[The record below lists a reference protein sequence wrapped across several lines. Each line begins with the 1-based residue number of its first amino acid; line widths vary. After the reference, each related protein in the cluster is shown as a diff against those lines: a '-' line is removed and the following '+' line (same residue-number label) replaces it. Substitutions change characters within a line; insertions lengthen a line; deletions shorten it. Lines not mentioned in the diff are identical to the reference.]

1 MTTFQDLPPQS
12 RRASRANGRA
22 DGFEVDA
29 TVRPPSAR
37 TGRRAQLPSATE
49 WQKDEAELAA
59 EREQAAAEQHVVTYG
74 GPGPD
79 SDLTSAP
86 ETAVDDLVVPAPVP
100 GRRVSLPTGE
110 LHPFT
115 HAISTDEVAAGLEAV
130 DVADAAPADEPT
142 DHRTIVDEDT
152 VAYVPTDEDLID
164 AAPASDAHDATEV
177 DVDPTPDD
185 LGPDPVGTPVAA
197 VTESVHNAPE
207 NSAAAA
213 STSDAPVATPGRP
226 LTRREIREA
235 RVAAERA
242 AGLEEVPEAIVSILN
257 SGPIILPY
265 LNSPATTATPIVSAH
280 EQSALAEFDELTSV
294 HDGDAVPVGDNEH
307 VSAPASTWDIPLE
320 PTSAAA
326 DDEDNE
332 GVDDPVGG
340 KTPLGITVPAFI
352 ETSQTPA
359 SARGAGHWSVSDDND
374 DDITS
379 LENTITRLVNVG
391 GALTT
396 NALVLPSIPQSSDL
410 TTPYTATGD
419 TMLTGSIDL
428 PRSLGSTG
436 VHPSQVDNS
445 DFELDPLDREV
456 PSTDSAPVRAIRAV
470 STHTGS
476 NGLIATKKPQGNHML
491 TVLVISSSGL
501 AVVVVGL
508 LVAGISSGLFQ

>member
-49 WQKDEAELAA
+49 WQKDEAQLAA
-59 EREQAAAEQHVVTYG
+59 EAEQAAAEEQRVVTYG

-79 SDLTSAP
+79 AVVSDVTPADS
-86 ETAVDDLVVPAPVP
+86 EDLVVPAPVP

-115 HAISTDEVAAGLEAV
+115 HAISLDEVAAASV
-130 DVADAAPADEPT
+130 SDPVDAAGEPSAADTSIADSEEPAPAETHNDAAEQGSPESAEASTAVAPPADE
-142 DHRTIVDEDT
+142 
-152 VAYVPTDEDLID
+152 
-164 AAPASDAHDATEV
+164 APAA
-177 DVDPTPDD
+177 
-185 LGPDPVGTPVAA
+185 PVAA
-197 VTESVHNAPE
+197 
-207 NSAAAA
+207 
-213 STSDAPVATPGRP
+213 PGRP

-242 AGLEEVPEAIVSILN
+242 AGLEEVPESIVSILN
-257 SGPIILPY
+257 SGPIVLPY
-265 LNSPATTATPIVSAH
+265 LSSPATTAIDASSDRAEH
-280 EQSALAEFDELTSV
+280 ARAEFDELTSV
-294 HDGDAVPVGDNEH
+294 HEGDSAPVGDTEH

-320 PTSAAA
+320 PTSSAA

-332 GVDDPVGG
+332 GVDDPVETG
-340 KTPLGITVPAFI
+340 KTPLGITVPSFI
-352 ETSQTPA
+352 ENGQTPA
-359 SARGAGHWSVSDDND
+359 SARGAGHWSVSDDAD

-379 LENTITRLVNVG
+379 LENTITRSVGVG

-410 TTPYTATGD
+410 TTPYTATGE

-445 DFELDPLDREV
+445 DFDLDPLDREV

-476 NGLIATKKPQGNHML
+476 NGLIAPKKPQGNHML